1 MVLILRSQTRAT
13 TCGDHTLPE
22 LARAETSREKVPE
35 QSLGLLSETASP
47 LPSCQG
53 RLGVFISYRGD
64 LVPWGWFYRF
74 SRWGNRFR
82 EVKCLAPNHP
92 TEGEP
97 KRQETFFLSEPCREH
112 TTPSLFGSCN
122 SWWPSHR
129 DTPLSRV
136 VEWCPSGCQVTRRP
150 LGLMA
155 PTARLPSLQPSLLCD
170 RGSGALRT
178 EKPIPFWGLVLSG
191 FTLSLA
197 TFAKSKIFFRPFL
210 CRGDCR
216 GAQGGGVPGPMLQVT
231 CDGHSTP
238 AHLGSGGLGPGPS
251 PALCPG
257 ASRST
262 VNHSPSA

>member
-35 QSLGLLSETASP
+35 QSLGLLSATASP

-53 RLGVFISYRGD
+53 RLGVFISSRGD

-74 SRWGNRFR
+74 SD
-82 EVKCLAPNHP
+82 
-92 TEGEP
+92 GETGSERLNAWP
-97 KRQETFFLSEPCREH
+97 QITRQRVNQKGKKLFFLSEPCREH
-112 TTPSLFGSCN
+112 TTPSLLGSCN

-129 DTPLSRV
+129 DSPLSRV

-155 PTARLPSLQPSLLCD
+155 PAARLPSLQPSLLCD